1 MTTGSPDRVQAES
14 INPAM
19 PCVVVIP
26 CYDEARRLNVK
37 AFEDYLSDSDHAEIR
52 FLFVNDGSKDQ
63 TLTIL
68 ERLHSKFPDRVEVLD
83 LQPNR
88 GKAEA
93 VRQGMQKAILNGNLT
108 FTGFWDADLATP
120 LEEIKLIQK
129 RLLENQSVDMVFG
142 ARVRLL
148 GHDIHRR
155 LLRHYLGRCF
165 ATAASMVLRLH
176 IYDTQCG
183 AKLFRVNPA
192 LVEALSEPFQSR
204 WIFDVELIARFVKI
218 HHGDREVL
226 RHKIFECPVMKW
238 ADVAGSKVTP
248 FDFFKAFGELV
259 AIYLRY

>member
-1 MTTGSPDRVQAES
+1 MTTGSQDRVQAES
-14 INPAM
+14 IM
-19 PCVVVIP
+19 TCVVVIP
-26 CYDEARRLNVK
+26 CYNEARRLNVK
-37 AFEDYLSDSDHAEIR
+37 AFEDYLLDDDHTEIR

-63 TLTIL
+63 TLMIL
-68 ERLHSKFPDRVEVLD
+68 EGLQSRFPDRVEVLD
-83 LQPNR
+83 LQPNG

-93 VRQGMQKAILNGNLT
+93 VRKGMQKAIANGNLA

-120 LEEIKLIQK
+120 LNEIKLILN
-129 RLLENQSVDMVFG
+129 RMIVNPSIDMVFG

-148 GHDIHRR
+148 GHEIDRR
-155 LLRHYLGRCF
+155 PLRHYLGRCF
-165 ATAASMVLRLH
+165 ATAASMVLQLH

-218 HHGDREVL
+218 HHGNRELL
-226 RHKIFECPVMKW
+226 RHKIFECPVMQW

-248 FDFFKAFGELV
+248 FDFLKAFGELV
-259 AIYLRY
+259 AIYRRY

>member
-1 MTTGSPDRVQAES
+1 MTTGSPARVQDQSTAPEL
-14 INPAM
+14 

-26 CYDEARRLNVK
+26 CYNEARRLNVR
-37 AFEDYLSDSDHAEIR
+37 AFEDYLLDSAHTDIR

-63 TLTIL
+63 TLAIL
-68 ERLHSKFPDRVEVLD
+68 QGLQAKFPDRVDVLD

-93 VRQGMQKAILNGNLT
+93 VRQGMRKAIQNGNLS

-120 LEEIKLIQK
+120 LDEIKLILS
-129 RLLENQSVDMVFG
+129 RLLEKPSVDMVFG

-148 GHDIHRR
+148 GHEIDRR
-155 LLRHYLGRCF
+155 PLRHYLGRCF
-165 ATAASMVLRLH
+165 ATAASLVLQLH

-218 HHGDREVL
+218 HHGRRDVL

-238 ADVAGSKVTP
+238 ADIAGSKVTP

-259 AIYLRY
+259 AIYRRY